1 MENGTIDITNVVSA
15 LQKSFVDWAVAYIF
29 GLEVAIPGLS
39 WVALPVI
46 SSLDQAVIR
55 AVLNLLSTS
64 AVMQAFFINTA
75 IKKASEAQDYISAVE
90 FKNSLPPTATSEEIE
105 DAEKKE
111 MALFRSFV
119 TLSQ

>member
-1 MENGTIDITNVVSA
+1 MVSA

-29 GLEVAIPGLS
+29 GLEIAIPGLQ

-90 FKNSLPPTATSEEIE
+90 FKNSLPPTATSKEIE
-105 DAEKKE
+105 DAERKE